1 MAPEYALEGKFSEKS
16 DIFSFGVV
24 MLEIATGRRNI
35 SYDEE
40 GSLSLLGH
48 VSRTIY
54 SIFYFIFH
62 LRVIALIV

>member
-16 DIFSFGVV
+16 DTFSFGVV
-24 MLEIATGRRNI
+24 MLEIVTGRRNI
-35 SYDEE
+35 IYEEE

-54 SIFYFIFH
+54 SIFYFRI
-62 LRVIALIV
+62 RVIALIA